1 MSIPDDYRINQLIED
16 VEQALHYG
24 ERVSVATKT
33 NPNISGLVTSATR
46 QSFTIQHEGKK
57 HRVRMTDVLL
67 FDSLG
72 S

>member
-1 MSIPDDYRINQLIED
+1 MSIPDDYRINQLVED

-24 ERVSVATKT
+24 ERVSVATKI
-33 NPNISGLVTSATR
+33 NPSISGLVTSATR

-57 HRVRMTDVLL
+57 QRVRMTDVLL